1 MKSLKGNK
9 STSNNAV
16 TKELN
21 RQQELQKLLM
31 EFYNTHPNT
40 MLPHLPEIDLGA
52 IKYAKKAL
60 YELFNGRYKFSDKQ
74 IEILCSAE
82 ECKKYIHRNLGIIVP
97 TELAFEKKVKERYW
111 RKNTVIIGEK
121 EYFVFSQWYEAS
133 QKGDA
138 HKSDVMQL
146 YLDIAQGIV

>member
-1 MKSLKGNK
+1 
-9 STSNNAV
+9 
-16 TKELN
+16 
-21 RQQELQKLLM
+21 
-31 EFYNTHPNT
+31 

-111 RKNTVIIGEK
+111 RKNKVIIGK
-121 EYFVFSQWYEAS
+121 KNILYFRNGMKRARKAMRINQ
-133 QKGDA
+133 
-138 HKSDVMQL
+138 M
-146 YLDIAQGIV
+146 